1 MTEHHNT
8 SRIGRD
14 FMNRL
19 YVGMDCIKQVK
30 NFHNPYPTET
40 RSSLVVNERNLQMC
54 SV

>member
-1 MTEHHNT
+1 MTERHNI
-8 SRIGRD
+8 SQIGRN
-14 FMNRL
+14 FRERQ